1 MKTSPILLTLALASA
16 GCSPLAPRPDPSR
29 FFVLTALATA
39 DGAGGRLDGVTIGVG
54 PVILPA
60 YLQRPQI
67 ATRVGPNQVAY
78 DEYTRWAQPL
88 ENGMSRVLVQNLALL
103 LDPAQVGPF
112 PWLGP
117 PAPTYAVEVEI
128 RQFEE
133 NTTATAQL
141 TARWTIR
148 DGTTKALLVT
158 RETNASEP
166 CGGGDP
172 AAAVAAL
179 SRTLATLSRDIADGV
194 ERAAHR

>member
-1 MKTSPILLTLALASA
+1 MKTSPILLATALAFA
-16 GCSPLAPRPDPSR
+16 GCSLLAPRPDPSR
-29 FFVLTALATA
+29 FFVLTALATT
-39 DGAGGRLDGVTIGVG
+39 DGGGSRLDGVSVGVG

-60 YLQRPQI
+60 YLQRPQM

-78 DEYTRWAQPL
+78 DEYARWAQPL
-88 ENGMSRVLVQNLALL
+88 ESGMCRVLVQNLALL

-117 PAPTYAVEVEI
+117 PIPRYTVEIEI

-133 NTTATAQL
+133 SIAATVQL

-179 SRTLATLSRDIADGV
+179 SQTLATLSRDVADGV
-194 ERAAHR
+194 RRAAGR